1 MIVKQQVFADKGD
14 MLLRSKDKTF
24 LVHKLILSLSSKFFK
39 DLIESS
45 ESSKP
50 STNENARIIKHNS
63 ISPSLEIYV
72 DGETP
77 ELIEGMLSFLYP
89 VEHFMITWDNISDF
103 LRISDKFAIKKIK
116 QCCKDMLSKEFQSNT
131 LLAIKLAEKYSFS
144 DIYKESSK
152 LILDDYQ
159 EYSFDPQFK
168 LLSKETRLKLYECWL
183 NYHNILQKFICKF
196 HELEVRHNGRIISF
210 REYISEKFPATTLL
224 KPSLFIDMCKQL
236 SFVEF
241 YYRFINEYYPE
252 RTLAYEPL
260 FQNNFLTDEKYIF
273 IELADY

>member
-1 MIVKQQVFADKGD
+1 MIVKQQDYVNEGD
-14 MLLRSKDKTF
+14 ILLRSKDKTF
-24 LVHKLILSLSSKFFK
+24 RVHKLILSLSSKLFK

-45 ESSKP
+45 ETSKP
-50 STNENARIIKHNS
+50 STNENVKIIKHYL

-103 LRISDKFAIKKIK
+103 LRISDKFEIEKNK

-131 LLAIKLAEKYSFS
+131 LLAIKLAEKYSFP

-159 EYSFDPQFK
+159 KYSSDPQFK
-168 LLSKETRLKLYECWL
+168 LLSKETRLKLYECWFD
-183 NYHNILQKFICKF
+183 YHSKLQEFICKF
-196 HELEVRHNGRIISF
+196 HKIGVHHNGRTISL
-210 REYISEKFPATTLL
+210 REYISKKFPATTLL
-224 KPSLFIDMCKQL
+224 KPSLLMDMCKQQL
-236 SFVEF
+236 SFEN
-241 YYRFINEYYPE
+241 YYNYLNIKENYPE
-252 RTLAYEPL
+252 RILTYEPL
-260 FQNNFLTDEKYIF
+260 FQNDDKMYIF
-273 IELADY
+273 IELDN